1 MTTSPVPASKL
12 PGLTTAELIGQYDLA
27 AYGAHRGGMP
37 NWKMRRAR
45 IARITD
51 LLLVRAEDGDVEA
64 DIWFQEA

>member
-1 MTTSPVPASKL
+1 MDLVPASKL
-12 PGLTTAELIGQYDLA
+12 PKLTTTELIGQYDLA
-27 AYGAHRGGMP
+27 AYGARRGEMP

-64 DIWFQEA
+64 DRWFQEA